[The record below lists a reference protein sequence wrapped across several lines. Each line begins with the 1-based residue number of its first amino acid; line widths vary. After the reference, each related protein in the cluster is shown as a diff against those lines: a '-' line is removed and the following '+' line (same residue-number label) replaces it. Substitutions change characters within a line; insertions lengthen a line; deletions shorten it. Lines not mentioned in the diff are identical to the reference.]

1 MSTTMPT
8 GQIMT
13 FYSYKGGTGR
23 SMALANVACL
33 LARKCSEGESVLMI
47 DWDLEAPGLHRFFQG
62 KLVEPSSENGDLPC
76 DEHLG
81 LLDLFQELDQEVY
94 GGTTEATQQAEEE
107 AKETMR
113 GLNLDRFILST
124 TIPCLKLMKAGRF
137 DDGYAARVNGFQWEA
152 LYHRSPWLIR
162 AFAERLMERHR
173 YVLID
178 SRTGFTDISGI
189 CTMLMPE
196 RLVAVFTPN
205 RQSLDGVLKQ
215 VQRAT
220 DYRRQSDDLRPLVVF
235 PLPARIEAAEPQLRE
250 DWRLGNQEK
259 GLLGYQPQF
268 ETFFKEAY
276 GLSACNLQNY
286 FDEVQIQHLPRYA
299 YGEEIAV
306 LVERAGDRLSLSRSY
321 ESFTERLLELAGP
334 WEERVHEEEQNE
346 AIEEPTEPIDVFID
360 YDVHY
365 FPEARTLAKALR
377 RRGFHPWIIHEHIPP
392 GRPFRAAVEKAIA
405 QAKAVVVLVGAGSD
419 TGFASIERRAR
430 EEEIRKKKSV
440 VIPVVLPGSD
450 LDFLSPWRGVNP
462 IGAKTIDDEDVLDQ
476 LEWGITGKK
485 PDRKI
490 PRPFDPRRT
499 GRVFDLEE

>member
-33 LARKCSEGESVLMI
+33 LARKCSEGEAVLMI
-47 DWDLEAPGLHRFFQG
+47 DWDLEAPGLHRFFQD
-62 KLVEPSSENGDLPC
+62 KLVAPSSENGAFSV
-76 DEHLG
+76 DEHPG
-81 LLDLFQELDQEVY
+81 LLDLFLELDSQLPTDASVETVQ
-94 GGTTEATQQAEEE
+94 TEER
-107 AKETMR
+107 AKELL
-113 GLNLDRFILST
+113 GSIDLSRFILST
-124 TIPCLKLMKAGRF
+124 TIPCLKLMKAGHF
-137 DDGYAARVNGFQWEA
+137 DDQYAARVNSFRWEE
-152 LYHRSPWLIR
+152 LYRRSPWLIR
-162 AFAERLMERHR
+162 AFAERLMEQYR

-235 PLPARIEAAEPQLRE
+235 PLPSRIEAAEPQLRE

-306 LVERAGDRLSLSRSY
+306 LVERANDRLSLSRSY
-321 ESFTERLLELAGP
+321 ESFTERLLEFAGP
-334 WEERVHEEEQNE
+334 WEERVREEEQNE
-346 AIEEPTEPIDVFID
+346 AIEETTEPIDVFIS
-360 YDVHY
+360 YDAY
-365 FPEARTLAKALR
+365 DLPEAKTLAEALR
-377 RRGFHPWIIHEHIPP
+377 LRGFNPWITHEHVPP
-392 GRPFRAAVEKAIA
+392 GRPFHAAVGKAIA
-405 QAKAVVVLVGAGSD
+405 QAKAAIVLVGVESKDGFSD
-419 TGFASIERRAR
+419 MERNNR
-430 EEEIRKKKSV
+430 EESLRKSKAV
-440 VIPVVLPGSD
+440 VIPVLLPHAHRQP
-450 LDFLSPWRGVNP
+450 LLSPWRGLNCVAANRM
-462 IGAKTIDDEDVLDQ
+462 DDEDFLDQ

-485 PDRKI
+485 PDSRARK
-490 PRPFDPRRT
+490 RMAHRRQAS
-499 GRVFDLEE
+499 LED

>member
-62 KLVEPSSENGDLPC
+62 RLTTPSGENSDLAL
-76 DEHLG
+76 DEFPG
-81 LLDLFQELDQEVY
+81 LLDLFRELDQEVR

-113 GLNLDRFILST
+113 SIDLDRFILST
-124 TIPCLKLMKAGRF
+124 TIPFLKLMKAGRF

-152 LYHRSPWLIR
+152 LYRRSPWLIR

-276 GLSACNLQNY
+276 GLSECNLQSY

-306 LVERAGDRLSLSRSY
+306 LVERASDRLSLSRSY
-321 ESFTERLLELAGP
+321 ESFTERLLEFAGP
-334 WEERVHEEEQNE
+334 WEEKLKEEEEIAAPVGEQ
-346 AIEEPTEPIDVFID
+346 IEPIDVFID
-360 YDVHY
+360 YDARD
-365 FPEARTLAKALR
+365 FSEAIELAKALR
-377 RRGFHPWIIHEHIPP
+377 RRGFSPWLTHEHIPL
-392 GRPFRAAVEKAIA
+392 GRPLHDTVKKAIA
-405 QAKAVVVLVGAGSD
+405 RAKTIIVLVGDEAMEGP
-419 TGFASIERRAR
+419 FNIEQRSR
-430 EEEIRKKKSV
+430 EAAIRKSEAA
-440 VIPVVLPGSD
+440 VIPVVLPGAKLNS
-450 LDFLSPWRGVNP
+450 LFSPWRGLNYV
-462 IGAKTIDDEDVLDQ
+462 AVKKKMDDERLLDQ
-476 LEWGITGKK
+476 LEWAITGKK
-485 PDRKI
+485 PNRI
-490 PRPFDPRRT
+490 
-499 GRVFDLEE
+499 E